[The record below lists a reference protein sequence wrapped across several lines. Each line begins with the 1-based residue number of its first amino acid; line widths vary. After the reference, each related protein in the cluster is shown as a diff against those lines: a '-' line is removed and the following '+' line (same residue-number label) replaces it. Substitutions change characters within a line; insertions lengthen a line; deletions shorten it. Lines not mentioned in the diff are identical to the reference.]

1 MGSGRMAKLRT
12 TTAERRVEI
21 PKDEL
26 WNMSK

>member
-1 MGSGRMAKLRT
+1 MGGRMAKLRT